1 MDFNYLQIFLT
12 ISLPIMGL
20 AYALVGGLKIPL
32 VERLQLDEGKVGKL
46 VGGFGTMFG
55 PTILLCG
62 FLTDSL
68 GRKGVWLVGS
78 IAVAAAVLIFAR
90 TRTFRGALIA
100 VLLLGIGW
108 AAQVN
113 VGNVLMRVAVPADT
127 SKEDAVKARIA
138 KADPT
143 ATAALADL
151 KKELKQAEEH
161 EQKRLVW
168 AANFFDF
175 VFGFGALITPMLL
188 AGIFRKLGYE
198 KGLVLLTLICSLP
211 VILGVF
217 ANMGSAPPVPKGE
230 EVGLS
235 TLLGQPWFWVLG
247 FAFLFFVPLETSVG
261 GWATTLVMRNTPK
274 EIPEAEAKKVA
285 SFALTGF
292 WFGFTGSRLIVSILG
307 SFGYMTRIL
316 GQTNEQRLLLIMA
329 VCCLALMLS
338 IVFLRGR
345 KAAIGAVVLS
355 GLACG
360 PVFPTMM
367 AVVLLSVPPQM
378 MGRAVGM
385 FFFFASVGWTVI
397 PALIGSVARK
407 TDNIQKGFAVASA
420 SAAIFLAFVLIRGAM
435 LH

>member
-1 MDFNYLQIFLT
+1 MDFNYLQVFLT

-20 AYALVGGLKIPL
+20 AYALVGGLKIHL

-78 IAVAAAVLIFAR
+78 VAVALAVLIFAK

-113 VGNVLMRVAVPADT
+113 VGNVLMRVAVPPDT
-127 SKEDAVKARIA
+127 TEQDAIKARIA
-138 KADPT
+138 KAEP
-143 ATAALADL
+143 AAEAGL
-151 KKELKQAEEH
+151 KKELKEAEDH
-161 EQKRLVW
+161 EKRRLVW

-175 VFGFGALITPMLL
+175 VFGFGALITPVML
-188 AGIFRKLGYE
+188 AVVFRKLGYE

-211 VILGVF
+211 VIMGVF
-217 ANMGSAPPVPKGE
+217 ANMGKAPATTD

-235 TLLGQPWFWVLG
+235 MLLGKPWFWVLG

-261 GWATTLVMRNTPK
+261 GWATTLVLRNTPK
-274 EIPEAEAKKVA
+274 EVPEEQAKKVA

-292 WFGFTGSRLIVSILG
+292 WLGFTGSRLIVSILG
-307 SFGYMTRIL
+307 SFGYMTKIL
-316 GQTNEQRLLLIMA
+316 GETNEQRLLLIMA

-345 KAAIGAVVLS
+345 KAAIGAVLLS

-385 FFFFASVGWTVI
+385 FFFFASIGWTVI
-397 PALIGSVARK
+397 PALIGMVARK

-420 SAAIFLAFVLIRGAM
+420 SAAIFLAFVLLRGVM